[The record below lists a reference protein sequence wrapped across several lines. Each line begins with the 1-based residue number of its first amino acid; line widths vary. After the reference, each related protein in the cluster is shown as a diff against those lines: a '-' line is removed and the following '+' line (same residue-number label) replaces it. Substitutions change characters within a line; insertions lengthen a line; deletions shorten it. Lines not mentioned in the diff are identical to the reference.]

1 MPNEELLVSAGQPQE
16 ASTEP
21 QYDFS
26 EAPNLSDFT
35 DEGFNFADAP
45 SLEELEAQQEKDAL
59 AEEAVFSA
67 NDAITAVHGEA
78 AGFAADKISRLV
90 SGTADIIKGLGVET
104 PKALAYWAASKFF
117 DDDELDSPEERSA
130 LMTGVTAMMQTAS
143 PASQGLDD
151 VLTGISDKSSEF
163 TDTHEGKD
171 FVDLAGEGSYL
182 EATDAF
188 LGDISSALPSVGAA
202 FLGPAG
208 LAAIGGSAFGSKFV
222 EDLENSDEIDE
233 GGFVDLEDKLLINSA
248 SAAGG
253 EILSEMFTAGLGGGI
268 TKMAKKFGPKIA
280 KKVMANT
287 GSKLAFAFTGEGAS
301 EVAADAW
308 SRLGDLAI
316 LGDQEAFKGAAREF
330 GKTFLIGGAIGGG
343 IGITQIGSERGP
355 AVAEAVTRNATP
367 SAIKDAQKAASGR
380 INALS
385 VAIEKAKADGKP
397 DTIIEALRDQIKAER
412 RSQIKSHN
420 KVQKQV
426 EQASPEQVK
435 EMIDLENKIE
445 EYRRDLEAED
455 IDQIEYETILKQKE
469 VAEDRIARIFTNPD
483 ITDVRRAEPINEGNK
498 KISETVQNLYEEK
511 GPAYVTKIADQ
522 MGGQINKLA
531 SQIYYKV
538 DPSKRR
544 LPFEE
549 FVSEIKYGEKGIEAL
564 VRTYDP
570 KKNKS
575 LAAYINTV
583 LGRRLNRTIKDF
595 TYQSTPETA
604 ETSREAGK
612 KFEAGEKWT
621 PRQLVDNLELDQ
633 SVIDDSIAQ
642 VERLELLVD
651 KVDTGQ
657 DYGDVQTKFY
667 KDRILP
673 ELKKKVKK
681 PEAFRDFVKGK
692 STALANLYFENADL
706 SKVRTGPQ
714 ASWNTVK
721 PSQQEFIDYYLG
733 KDLDLSTAKGRNNL
747 NSRKDKLLTAVADNI
762 GQRAWQDHLD
772 RNPGAQAKVAQIKEN
787 RIKRTVKEIIPNSE
801 MNSKFQETQDVSE
814 TDFEAQSQATNKA
827 LKDAGHPPMP
837 DSRDSKDNV
846 RMQDWVGETMSA
858 YFPRSFFN
866 SGNFWNAGKSAG
878 KRGFFYETE
887 AQFDELTAE
896 SNFNKTDEKIFN
908 KVQRYHYRK
917 FDVDKLIKDK
927 DVLEQRGKDNQTAF
941 NRMWEIFDQMI
952 ADDSGNAPMIAA
964 FLKSSQNSQNHLSR
978 LGAPLVAY
986 SDKGPYTEEHAMP
999 QSAVSRY
1006 LLDTILNKG
1015 SIKESLANT
1024 NKNFVQVA
1032 LNHTDDLSLKSNKIG
1047 PGGKGLNSNM
1057 PAGWKPTDN
1066 WLARYFNATSNIDP
1080 DSVTFIDTG
1089 LTVAQTYAPKA
1100 EVNNARKEMGLP
1112 PYGDFSRQEMG
1123 LPPYGDFSRP
1133 RAKARALPP
1142 GFIAVGNTVI
1152 KQVVAD
1158 KAADRTPHDIQRA
1171 LNFSYKETFEAP
1183 VSDAQ
1188 AFEAVNDILN
1198 ASWKKH
1204 DIQTVGK
1211 QEMLDFMTEK
1221 GIENYDIDAVN
1232 GVSFGNKIYINPETV
1247 NAETP
1252 IHEFGHVWTN
1262 HMSVHYPDVFNAIYE
1277 KLRTE
1282 APAAFNA
1289 IEVNMDHAGYTYEEG
1304 SHDYKDEVIAQ
1315 AIGAHGNKLFRTPKE
1330 KAVRKS
1336 LLRQFYE
1343 QIRKSLGLPVGSDM
1357 LNMNVEQMMDAVVK
1371 EVMEAAPGSQFGT
1384 VRNASWY
1391 KIKENKRAP
1400 AKKATRDPQFVALQ
1414 AVKENYRQTQ
1424 DLDAALD
1431 AGYQTLGKN
1440 YNLDTW
1446 LDFAKG
1452 AISATNTD
1460 LFNQGRSQLSIIKG
1474 EVLEANEATLKH
1486 IKQSKEDVSDVTDF
1500 ADQLAQQEAPRK
1512 PNSFFLTAR
1521 AEDFEGLIY
1530 TMLPKGKPGQAM
1542 KEKFDKYLIDPY
1554 WRGVQNLNKRHNQVL
1569 KAWKE
1574 GTKKLNLNDKLPGMD
1589 YTNGDALKVAAMVSK
1604 GVDPNIDPKEK
1615 AELLAYADGNLG
1627 DAMELFDALGVEI
1640 TPEDLSSRDPIS
1652 KTLNR
1657 EIIKNMRNQ
1666 ELAIFNKN
1674 LKALGL
1680 DPSDVDS
1687 PVWKQLD
1694 AQYGSDY
1701 AKAFK
1706 GMLRRMKSGKN
1717 RLSTQPVN
1725 PLLKWL
1731 GVATSTTMFWNRRS
1745 AVLQMTSAFNFLGL
1759 PNNNVFQ
1766 AAAAAA
1772 NVPQFVKDIKL
1783 LWGSNYLQ
1791 DRRGGAKFDVLAD
1804 EIANEESGAWMSRTM
1819 NSFFSGKWGGFAP
1832 TRLAD
1837 SFAIA
1842 SGGAA
1847 FYRNTINALIKQG
1860 VDPKEAQQEAMRQWA
1875 SNSETTQQSA
1885 DPAKISDIQADELGK
1900 IFFAFANTPFQYAR
1914 YAKRKIQDVAQGRSK
1929 NKRKDIQTAL
1939 YFTVGQTVMFNGLQ
1953 SGLIALAMSDDDDK
1967 ALNDKALLTAER
1979 SITGLIKP
1987 LGYGGAATA
1996 ATLQALAAMY
2006 KQKELGYRGDSSEV
2020 AKAFL
2025 GISPVLSVKYRGAEN
2040 TAKRFGQGR
2049 YLESAAEG
2057 GQFLTGLPFAKLM
2070 NDVANIKEAL
2080 EIENDAMEKWARL
2093 AGWSKWDFVNFGK
2106 KSKFDFNFDFDF
2118 DNNFE
2123 HDFDKS
2129 PFDRTET
2136 GQAFKDGTIEVDP
2149 NLSPEEREK
2158 TIAHEQQHVKDM
2170 KENGLDYDD
2179 QNVYWKGAAFKRK
2192 NGQINYNGKWM
2203 PEGDR
2208 SFPWEAHAYE
2218 AETPLARV
2226 SEKDKKKEDEK
2237 YIRNPEHIEQVNKS
2251 RDRFEQ
2257 HYSDP
2262 VTEELYRQ
2270 NTGFSDLPSK
2280 VDTALN
2286 TRIQTG
2292 FVPQGAKATYDP
2304 AIGDY
2309 KGAITVEDYRDPA
2322 VVDHEL
2328 THAAGFDEALG
2339 KEAQKILGKPKS
2351 GDKYLSKPA
2360 EVYGNLHEFRARLD
2374 LKGFERNLSPKKVK
2388 DLIKFN
2394 ELENDPDINQMID
2407 EFGLDKLSEALN
2419 KIASNKDKPT
2429 LEGLYG

>member
-1 MPNEELLVSAGQPQE
+1 MTLEEEYNAQQAGQPQGV
-16 ASTEP
+16 ST
-21 QYDFS
+21 
-26 EAPNLSDFT
+26 
-35 DEGFNFADAP
+35 DAP
-45 SLEELEAQQEKDAL
+45 ELSLEEQYAQQENDAL
-59 AEEAVFSA
+59 AEEAAFSA
-67 NDAITAVHGEA
+67 NDAITAVHGDA
-78 AGFAADKISRLV
+78 AGFAVDKISRLI
-90 SGTADIIKGLGVET
+90 SGTADMIKGLGVET

-117 DDDELDSPEERSA
+117 DDDQLDSPEERSA

-143 PASQGLDD
+143 PVSKGLDD
-151 VLTGISDKSSEF
+151 ALTGISEKSGEF
-163 TDTHEGKD
+163 IDDHDGKD
-171 FVDLAGEGSYL
+171 FVDLAEDGDYL

-208 LAAIGGSAFGSKFV
+208 LAAIGGSAFGNKFV
-222 EDLENSDEIDE
+222 EDLESNEEMDGEKWA
-233 GGFVDLEDKLLINSA
+233 DLEDRLLINSA
-248 SAAGG
+248 SSAGG

-280 KKVMANT
+280 KKVMANA

-308 SRLGDLAI
+308 SRLGDYAI
-316 LGDQEAFKGAAREF
+316 VGDKEAFKGAAREF

-343 IGITQIGSERGP
+343 IGIADIGNSRGP
-355 AVAEAVTRNATP
+355 AVEEAVVRKIQPKQIKESQKKAQGRVNALWVGLKEAQERGDGDVVVN
-367 SAIKDAQKAASGR
+367 AIKD
-380 INALS
+380 
-385 VAIEKAKADGKP
+385 
-397 DTIIEALRDQIKAER
+397 QIKLEQSKII
-412 RSQIKSHN
+412 RSN
-420 KVQKQV
+420 RKVHDQLRNQ
-426 EQASPEQVK
+426 SPDQVK
-435 EMIDLENKIE
+435 ELNDRDDKIAEIE
-445 EYRRDLEAED
+445 EAFKNPELDDATFETLTNK
-455 IDQIEYETILKQKE
+455 YERLKEEQ
-469 VAEDRIARIFTNPD
+469 AQIFTNPD
-483 ITDVRRAEPINEGNK
+483 ITDARKAEPVNQGNR
-498 KISETVQNLYEEK
+498 KISQEIQSVYEGKEPGYQTVVADKMSGHVANL
-511 GPAYVTKIADQ
+511 ARNA
-522 MGGQINKLA
+522 
-531 SQIYYKV
+531 YYKV
-538 DPSKRR
+538 DKSKRQ
-544 LPFEE
+544 LPLEDLI
-549 FVSEIKYGEKGIEAL
+549 SKIKYSKGGVVDLIK
-564 VRTYDP
+564 TYNP
-570 KKNKS
+570 EKNKS
-575 LAAYINTV
+575 LAAYINTN
-583 LGRRLNRTIKDF
+583 LPKRINRIIKEV
-595 TYQSTPETA
+595 TYQEAPASLDAGSSTFV
-604 ETSREAGK
+604 SDVSK
-612 KFEAGEKWT
+612 KT
-621 PRQLVDNLELDQ
+621 PRELVDNLNLPQ
-633 SVIDDSIAQ
+633 SVLDDSVEQ
-642 VERLELLVD
+642 VERLELLVKD
-651 KVDTGQ
+651 GVTPK
-657 DYGDVQTKFY
+657 DYGKIQKKFY
-667 KDRILP
+667 KDRIFP
-673 ELKKKVKK
+673 KLKALVKK
-681 PEAFRDFVKGK
+681 PEHFKKFLK
-692 STALANLYFENADL
+692 SQPEAIADLYLNSADL
-706 SKVRTGPQ
+706 SKIRTGLQ
-714 ASWNTVK
+714 ATWNTVP
-721 PSQQEFIDYYLG
+721 PSRIEFQEYFLG
-733 KDLDLSTAKGRNNL
+733 RDLDLSTAKGKNNL
-747 NSRKDKLLTAVADNI
+747 NSRKDKLINAVADNI
-762 GQRAWQDHLD
+762 GQRAWQDHVDANPKILD
-772 RNPGAQAKVAQIKEN
+772 RIAKIKEN
-787 RIKRTVKEIIPNSE
+787 RIKQTVKEIIPNSE
-801 MNSKFQETQDVSE
+801 MNSKFQETQDISE
-814 TDFEAQSQATNKA
+814 TDFEAQSKATNKA

-837 DSRDSKDNV
+837 DSRDSNDTV
-846 RMQDWVGETMSA
+846 RMQDWVGETMSS

-917 FDVDKLIKDK
+917 FDADKLIKDK
-927 DVLEQRGKDNQTAF
+927 DVLEQRGKDNQKAF

-1015 SIKESLANT
+1015 SIKESLDNT

-1032 LNHTDDLSLKSNKIG
+1032 LNHTDDTSLKSNKIG

-1066 WLARYFNATSNIDP
+1066 WLARYFNTTSKIDP
-1080 DSVTFIDTG
+1080 DSITFINTG
-1089 LTVAQTYAPKA
+1089 LTVTQTYAPT
-1100 EVNNARKEMGLP
+1100 VKE
-1112 PYGDFSRQEMG
+1112 SRM
-1123 LPPYGDFSRP
+1123 
-1133 RAKARALPP
+1133 LPP
-1142 GFIAVGNTVI
+1142 GYVAVGNTVV

-1183 VSDAQ
+1183 VSDTQ

-1204 DIQTVGK
+1204 DIQTVSK

-1336 LLRQFYE
+1336 LLRQFYDK
-1343 QIRKSLGLPVGSDM
+1343 IRESLGLPVGTDM

-1384 VRNASWY
+1384 VRNANWY

-1414 AVKENYRQTQ
+1414 AVKDNYRQTK

-1440 YNLDTW
+1440 YDLDTW
-1446 LDFAKG
+1446 LKFAKG
-1452 AISATNTD
+1452 AITPVANNTA
-1460 LFNQGRSQLSIIKG
+1460 LSIIKG
-1474 EVLEANEATLKH
+1474 EVLEANNATLDKV
-1486 IKQSKEDVSDVTDF
+1486 KQSQEEVTEVTDL
-1500 ADQLAQQEAPRK
+1500 AEELAQQKAPRK
-1512 PNSFFLTAR
+1512 PNSFFLTPR

-1530 TMLPKGKPGQAM
+1530 TLLPKGKKGEAM
-1542 KEKFDKYLIDPY
+1542 KEKFKKFLIDPY
-1554 WRGVQNLNKRHNQVL
+1554 WKGVQNLNERHNQTL
-1569 KAWKE
+1569 KSWRA
-1574 GTKKLNLNDKLPGMD
+1574 GTKGLKLNEKLPGMD
-1589 YTNGDALKVAAMVSK
+1589 YTAGDAIKVAAMEAQ
-1604 GVDPNIDPKEK
+1604 GVDSNIDPQEK
-1615 AELLAYADGNLG
+1615 AELLAYADGELG
-1627 DAMELFDALGVEI
+1627 NVMELFNTLGIEI

-1657 EIIKNMRNQ
+1657 EIVKKMRNE
-1666 ELAIFNKN
+1666 ELTAFNKN

-1680 DPSDVDS
+1680 DPSDKNS
-1687 PVWKQLD
+1687 PVWKQLE
-1694 AQYGSDY
+1694 AQYGQDY
-1701 AKAFK
+1701 AGAFK
-1706 GMLRRMKSGKN
+1706 GILRRMKSGKN
-1717 RLSTQPVN
+1717 RLSSQPVN
-1725 PLLKWL
+1725 PILKWL
-1731 GVATSTTMFWNRRS
+1731 GVATSTTMFWNKRS

-1759 PNNNVFQ
+1759 PNNNIFQ
-1766 AAAAAA
+1766 ATAAVA
-1772 NVPQFVKDIKL
+1772 NAPQFISDIKF
-1783 LWGSNYLQ
+1783 LWNSNYLQ

-1804 EIANEESGAWMSRTM
+1804 EIAGEEGDAWMSRTI
-1819 NSFFSGKWGGFAP
+1819 NKIFTGKFGGFAP

-1847 FYRNTINALIKQG
+1847 FYRNTINALVKQG
-1860 VDPKEAQQEAMRQWA
+1860 VDPKDAQKQAYAQWA
-1875 SNSETTQQSA
+1875 NNSETTQQSA

-1914 YAKRKIQDVAQGRSK
+1914 YAKRKIQDVATGRSK
-1929 NKRKDIQTAL
+1929 NPRKDIQTAL

-1953 SGLIALAMSDDDDK
+1953 TGLVALAMSDDDDD
-1967 ALNDKALLTAER
+1967 ALGDKALLTVER

-1996 ATLQALAAMY
+1996 ATLQALAELY
-2006 KQKELGYRGDSSEV
+2006 KQRELGYGSKDNKSKRSQRV
-2020 AKAFL
+2020 ADAFL
-2025 GISPVLSVKYRGAEN
+2025 AISPVLSVKFRGA
-2040 TAKRFGQGR
+2040 KK
-2049 YLESAAEG
+2049 AAEKLEIG
-2057 GQFLTGLPFAKLM
+2057 DRIGAATEAGQFLTGLPFAKLM
-2070 NDVANIKEAL
+2070 NDVSNIKEAL
-2080 EIENDAMEKWARL
+2080 EIENDAMEKWARI
-2093 AGWSKWDFVNFGK
+2093 AGWSKWDFVNFGLDDFDK
-2106 KSKFDFNFDFDF
+2106 IDFDFNKEFRDI
-2118 DNNFE
+2118 DNEFKAIDREFN
-2123 HDFDKS
+2123 S
-2129 PFDRTET
+2129 AFDRGET

-2218 AETPLARV
+2218 AESPIARV
-2226 SEKDKKKEDEK
+2226 DDKDKKKEDEK

-2292 FVPQGAKATYDP
+2292 FVPQGSKATYDP
-2304 AIGDY
+2304 AIGEY
-2309 KGAITVEDYRDPA
+2309 KGAITVGDYRDPA

-2351 GDKYLSKPA
+2351 GDKYLSKPS
-2360 EVYGNLHEFRARLD
+2360 ELYGNLHEFRARLD
-2374 LKGFERNLSPKKVK
+2374 LKGFERNLSPKKVQ

-2394 ELENDPDINQMID
+2394 ELENDPDIKQMID

-2419 KIASNKDKPT
+2419 KIASNKKKPT

>member
-1 MPNEELLVSAGQPQE
+1 MEEDQLLDFTGQPQE
-16 ASTEP
+16 VSDDL
-21 QYDFS
+21 DFS
-26 EAPNLSDFT
+26 SPY
-35 DEGFNFADAP
+35 
-45 SLEELEAQQEKDAL
+45 SLEDEANEELAQEAE
-59 AEEAVFSA
+59 FSA
-67 NDAITAVHGEA
+67 NDAISAVHGEA
-78 AGFAADKISRLV
+78 TGFAVDKISRLI
-90 SGTADIIKGLGVET
+90 SGTADMIKGLGVET

-117 DDDELDSPEERSA
+117 DDDQLDSPEERSA

-143 PASQGLDD
+143 PASKGLDD
-151 VLTGISDKSSEF
+151 VLTGISEKSGEF
-163 TDTHEGKD
+163 IDDHDGKD
-171 FVDLAGEGSYL
+171 FVDLAEDGSYL

-208 LAAIGGSAFGSKFV
+208 LAAIGGSAFGNKFV
-222 EDLENSDEIDE
+222 EDLEGNEEMDGEKWA
-233 GGFVDLEDKLLINSA
+233 DLEDRLLINSA
-248 SAAGG
+248 SSAGG

-280 KKVMANT
+280 KKVLANT

-308 SRLGDLAI
+308 SRLGDYAI
-316 LGDQEAFKGAAREF
+316 AGDKEAFKGAAREF

-343 IGITQIGSERGP
+343 IGIADIGNSRGP
-355 AVAEAVTRNATP
+355 AVEEAVVRKIQPQQIKESQKKAQGRVNALWVGLKDAQERGDGDVVVN
-367 SAIKDAQKAASGR
+367 AIKD
-380 INALS
+380 
-385 VAIEKAKADGKP
+385 
-397 DTIIEALRDQIKAER
+397 QIKLEQSKII
-412 RSQIKSHN
+412 RSN
-420 KVQKQV
+420 RKVHDQLRNQ
-426 EQASPEQVK
+426 SPDQVK
-435 EMIDLENKIE
+435 ELETRANEIAEIE
-445 EYRRDLEAED
+445 EAFKNPDLDDATFETLTNK
-455 IDQIEYETILKQKE
+455 YERLKEEQ
-469 VAEDRIARIFTNPD
+469 AQIFTNPD
-483 ITDVRRAEPINEGNK
+483 ITDARKAEPVNQGNR
-498 KISETVQNLYEEK
+498 KISQEIQSVYEGKEPGYQTVVADKMSGHVANL
-511 GPAYVTKIADQ
+511 ARNA
-522 MGGQINKLA
+522 
-531 SQIYYKV
+531 YYKV
-538 DPSKRR
+538 DKSKRQ
-544 LPFEE
+544 LPLEDLI
-549 FVSEIKYGEKGIEAL
+549 SKIKYSKGGVVDLIK
-564 VRTYDP
+564 TYNP
-570 KKNKS
+570 EKNKS
-575 LAAYINTV
+575 LAAYINTN
-583 LGRRLNRTIKDF
+583 LPKRINRIIKEV
-595 TYQSTPETA
+595 TYQEAPASLDAGSTFV
-604 ETSREAGK
+604 SDVSK
-612 KFEAGEKWT
+612 KT
-621 PRQLVDNLELDQ
+621 PRELVDNLKLPQ
-633 SVIDDSIAQ
+633 SVLDDSVEQ
-642 VERLELLVD
+642 VERLELLVKD
-651 KVDTGQ
+651 GVTPK
-657 DYGDVQTKFY
+657 DYGKIQKNFY
-667 KDRILP
+667 KDRIFP
-673 ELKKKVKK
+673 KLKALVKK
-681 PEAFRDFVKGK
+681 PEHFKKFLK
-692 STALANLYFENADL
+692 SQPEAIADLYLNSADL
-706 SKVRTGPQ
+706 SKIRTGPQ
-714 ASWNTVK
+714 ATWNTVP
-721 PSQQEFIDYYLG
+721 PSRIEFQEYFLG
-733 KDLDLSTAKGRNNL
+733 RDLDLSTAKGKNNL
-747 NSRKDKLLTAVADNI
+747 NSRKDKLINAVADNI
-762 GQRAWQDHLD
+762 GQRAWQSHVDANPKILD
-772 RNPGAQAKVAQIKEN
+772 RVAKIKEN
-787 RIKRTVKEIIPNSE
+787 RIKQTVKEIIPNSE
-801 MNSKFQETQDVSE
+801 MNSKFQETQDISE
-814 TDFEAQSQATNKA
+814 TDFEAQSKATNKA

-837 DSRDSKDNV
+837 DSRDSNDTV
-846 RMQDWVGETMSA
+846 RMQDWVGETMSS

-887 AQFDELTAE
+887 AQFDELTTE
-896 SNFNKTDEKIFN
+896 SNFNKADEKIFN

-917 FDVDKLIKDK
+917 FDADKLIKDK
-927 DVLEQRGKDNQTAF
+927 DVLEQRGKDNQKAF

-1015 SIKESLANT
+1015 SIKESLDNT

-1032 LNHTDDLSLKSNKIG
+1032 LNDVDDASLKSNKIG

-1066 WLARYFNATSNIDP
+1066 WLARYFNTTSKIDP
-1080 DSVTFIDTG
+1080 DSITFINSG
-1089 LTVAQTYAPKA
+1089 LTVTQTYAPT
-1100 EVNNARKEMGLP
+1100 VKE
-1112 PYGDFSRQEMG
+1112 SRM
-1123 LPPYGDFSRP
+1123 
-1133 RAKARALPP
+1133 LPP
-1142 GFIAVGNTVI
+1142 GYVAVGNTVV

-1252 IHEFGHVWTN
+1252 IHEFGHIWTN

-1336 LLRQFYE
+1336 LLRQFYDK
-1343 QIRKSLGLPVGSDM
+1343 IRESLGLPVGTDM

-1384 VRNASWY
+1384 VRNANWY

-1400 AKKATRDPQFVALQ
+1400 AKKATRDPQFIALQ
-1414 AVKENYRQTQ
+1414 AVKDNYRQTK

-1440 YNLDTW
+1440 YDLDTW
-1446 LDFAKG
+1446 LKFAKG
-1452 AISATNTD
+1452 AITPVANNTA
-1460 LFNQGRSQLSIIKG
+1460 LSIIKG
-1474 EVLEANEATLKH
+1474 EVLEANNATLDKV
-1486 IKQSKEDVSDVTDF
+1486 KQSQEEVTEVTDL
-1500 ADQLAQQEAPRK
+1500 AEELAQQKAPRK
-1512 PNSFFLTAR
+1512 PNSFFLTPR

-1530 TMLPKGKPGQAM
+1530 TLLPKGKKGEAM
-1542 KEKFDKYLIDPY
+1542 KEKFKKFLIDPY
-1554 WRGVQNLNKRHNQVL
+1554 WKGIQNLNERHNQTL
-1569 KAWKE
+1569 KSWRA
-1574 GTKKLNLNDKLPGMD
+1574 GTKGLKLNEKLPGMD
-1589 YTNGDALKVAAMVSK
+1589 YTAGDAIKVAAMEAQ
-1604 GVDPNIDPKEK
+1604 GVDSNIDPQEK
-1615 AELLAYADGNLG
+1615 AELLAYADGELG
-1627 DAMELFDALGVEI
+1627 NVMELFNTLGIEI

-1657 EIIKNMRNQ
+1657 EIVKKMRNE
-1666 ELAIFNKN
+1666 ELTAFNKN

-1680 DPSDVDS
+1680 DPSDKNS
-1687 PVWKQLD
+1687 PVWKQLE
-1694 AQYGSDY
+1694 AQYGQDY
-1701 AKAFK
+1701 AGAFK
-1706 GMLRRMKSGKN
+1706 GILRRMKSGKN
-1717 RLSTQPVN
+1717 RLSSQPVN
-1725 PLLKWL
+1725 PILKWL

-1759 PNNNVFQ
+1759 PNNNIFQ
-1766 AAAAAA
+1766 ATAAVA
-1772 NVPQFVKDIKL
+1772 NLRQWKKDIGT
-1783 LWGSNYLQ
+1783 LWNSNYLQ

-1804 EIANEESGAWMSRTM
+1804 EIAGEEGDAWMSRTI
-1819 NSFFSGKWGGFAP
+1819 NKIFTGKFGGFAP

-1842 SGGAA
+1842 SGGAP
-1847 FYRNTINALIKQG
+1847 FYRNTINALVKQG
-1860 VDPKEAQQEAMRQWA
+1860 VDPKEAEKIALAQWA
-1875 SNSETTQQSA
+1875 NNSETTQQSA

-1914 YAKRKIQDVAQGRSK
+1914 YAKRKIQDVATGRSK
-1929 NKRKDIQTAL
+1929 NPRKDIQTAF

-1953 SGLIALAMSDDDDK
+1953 TGLAALAMSDDDDD
-1967 ALNDKALLTAER
+1967 ALGDKALLTVER

-1996 ATLQALAAMY
+1996 ATLQALAEMY
-2006 KQKELGYRGDSSEV
+2006 KQKGLGYGGDSTRV
-2020 AKAFL
+2020 AEAFL
-2025 GISPVLSVKYRGAEN
+2025 GVSPVLSVKFRGAKN
-2040 TAKRFGQGR
+2040 TAKRFNQGR
-2049 YLESAAEG
+2049 YVESAAEG

-2093 AGWSKWDFVNFGK
+2093 AGWSKWDFVNFAPSN
-2106 KSKFDFNFDFDF
+2106 KSAF
-2118 DNNFE
+2118 DNDGS
-2123 HDFDKS
+2123 DFGSSGGDDFS
-2129 PFDRTET
+2129 SDGDSAFNRGET

-2149 NLSPEEREK
+2149 NLSPVEREK
-2158 TIAHEQQHVKDM
+2158 TIAHEQEHVRQMEED
-2170 KENGLDYDD
+2170 GLDYDD
-2179 QNVYWKGAAFKRK
+2179 NFVYYKGNKHERK
-2192 NGQINYNGKWM
+2192 NGQINYNGKWAQ
-2203 PEGDR
+2203 EGDKT
-2208 SFPWEAHAYE
+2208 FPWEAHAYE
-2218 AETPLARV
+2218 AESPIARTG
-2226 SEKDKKKEDEK
+2226 KDKKKEDEK

-2270 NTGFSDLPSK
+2270 NTGFNDLSGR
-2280 VDTALN
+2280 VDNALD

-2292 FVPQGAKATYDP
+2292 FAPQGAKATYDP

-2419 KIASNKDKPT
+2419 KIASNKEKPT